1 MATGNGYDLRRND
14 LRSNVLENPYWIT
27 SAEIVAATV
36 DTYDAV
42 LFSFP
47 VTQIVSPGYGTNLIC
62 IHAFLI
68 EICVGITGGTAVM
81 TIGLGSLAADVC
93 GKPGAADVTDITV
106 DNFLQDTD
114 LVEATP
120 AYYGPQ
126 LAGGAYGVA
135 IGACA
140 DFDTGN
146 TAVAITP
153 NDTTTIA
160 VVMYQTGTPTAGS
173 SRVHM
178 LISEV
183 PSGR

>member
-1 MATGNGYDLRRND
+1 MATGNGYDLRRTD

-47 VTQIVSPGYGTNLIC
+47 TVAIVSPGYGTNLIC
-62 IHAFLI
+62 VHAVML
-68 EICVGITGGTAVM
+68 EVCVAITGGTAVC
-81 TIGLGSLAADVC
+81 TVGLGTLASDVC
-93 GKPGAADVTDITV
+93 GKPGTNDVTDVTV
-106 DNFLQDTD
+106 DNFLQDAD
-114 LVEATP
+114 LTEETAG
-120 AYYGPQ
+120 YYGPI
-126 LAGGAYGVA
+126 LTGGAYGIA
-135 IGACA
+135 MAAMA

-146 TAVAITP
+146 TAIAITP
-153 NDTTTIA
+153 HATTVPA

-173 SRVHM
+173 SRLHM